1 MFVAGVRLIAA
12 TAVLLLL
19 SPAVFAQDAD
29 TPEARRA
36 AALRYMNVSPL
47 AKQMEDGIAELA
59 SLLPPRER
67 QQFIEEARRMLPMEK
82 LERAV
87 IDTMVKTFTTNEL
100 NALADFY
107 SSPVGRSALDKF
119 GIYTAEVMQAMQR
132 EARVLEEP
140 REGLRGQC
148 VGGHVYG
155 DERVS
160 GDDVRGP

>member
-1 MFVAGVRLIAA
+1 MFGAGVRLIAA
-12 TAVLLLL
+12 TAVLVLL
-19 SPAVFAQDAD
+19 SPAIFAQDASD

-59 SLLPPRER
+59 SLVPPRER
-67 QQFIEEARRMLPMEK
+67 EQFIEEARRMLPMEK

-107 SSPVGRSALDKF
+107 SSPVGKSALDKF
-119 GIYTAEVMQAMQR
+119 GIYTTEVMQAMHQ
-132 EARVLEEP
+132 EALKAAGEAKAR
-140 REGLRGQC
+140 
-148 VGGHVYG
+148 
-155 DERVS
+155 
-160 GDDVRGP
+160 